1 MAQQSAVRAVYG
13 PVQSWRFGQSL
24 GIDPI
29 GARST
34 CSFNCVYCQLGE
46 IEERTTQRRVFVSTE
61 QILQELGELLPQV
74 TLDVV
79 TLSGS
84 GEPTLALNLG
94 EILQGIKSWASCPTV
109 VLTNGSL
116 LQDATVRSALQN
128 ADQVMVKLDAIAPE
142 QLQQVNRPVP
152 DCGFDAIVQGIRA
165 FAQDYRGHWAVQ
177 TMLLQ
182 SWPAAARSRY
192 IHLLNEL
199 QPHEVQLNVPS
210 RPRARSRRLEAR
222 GNELLRATP
231 QTLQKLRCL
240 DVDVVRR
247 FAQLI
252 EQQTGIP
259 TRYRSDRA

>member
-1 MAQQSAVRAVYG
+1 MAQHPTVKAVYG

-46 IEERTTQRRVFVSTE
+46 IEERTTRRQVFVSTE
-61 QILQELGELLPQV
+61 QILQEIRELLPQIAP
-74 TLDVV
+74 DVV

-94 EILQGIKSWASCPTV
+94 EILQGIQSLTGWPTV

-116 LQDATVRSALQN
+116 LQDETVRSALQQ

-142 QLQQVNRPVP
+142 QLQRVNRPVP
-152 DCGFDAIVQGIRA
+152 DCDFDAIVQGIRA

-182 SWPAAARSRY
+182 SWPAEARSRY
-192 IHLLNEL
+192 IRLLNEL
-199 QPHEVQLNVPS
+199 QPQEVQINVPS

-222 GNELLRATP
+222 GNELPRATP
-231 QTLQKLRCL
+231 QTLQQLRCL
-240 DVDVVRR
+240 DADVVRC

-259 TRYRSDRA
+259 TRYRRDRA